1 MKNFFIALS
10 VFFLS
15 CSSSNNPTSPEVFEH
30 PLLGTWATEE
40 VLIIEQESNRSI
52 FRMTATEAYQIG
64 ANDAWEVIEGMD
76 GFGSMTITFNSNLS
90 GSMLEAGE
98 SSPFTWSVSGT
109 SLTINDSE
117 GPIQLSFSISN
128 GKLIVTQVEENFDGE
143 GTDVII
149 QQTLSPVSN

>member
-1 MKNFFIALS
+1 M
-10 VFFLS
+10 
-15 CSSSNNPTSPEVFEH
+15 
-30 PLLGTWATEE
+30 EE

-52 FRMTATEAYQIG
+52 FRMTATETYQIG

-109 SLTINDSE
+109 SLTINDYE
-117 GPIQLSFSISN
+117 GPIQFSFSISN